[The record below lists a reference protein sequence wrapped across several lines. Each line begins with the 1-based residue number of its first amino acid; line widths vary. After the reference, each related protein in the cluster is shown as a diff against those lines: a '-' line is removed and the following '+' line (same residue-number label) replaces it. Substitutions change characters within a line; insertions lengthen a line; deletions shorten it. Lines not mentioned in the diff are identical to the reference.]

1 MKIVFQRKSPRS
13 NHNFIT
19 FYLEFIVRRSSRRLS
34 SRDKSATKVE
44 QNNTTLG
51 PKSMAKL
58 KKAAAKL
65 KENDLMNKTAPVEA
79 IEEAQ
84 VGRKKRSRSVTN
96 ESAKKVKVQVN
107 LPQ

>member
-1 MKIVFQRKSPRS
+1 
-13 NHNFIT
+13 
-19 FYLEFIVRRSSRRLS
+19 
-34 SRDKSATKVE
+34 
-44 QNNTTLG
+44 
-51 PKSMAKL
+51 MAKL

-65 KENDLMNKTAPVEA
+65 KESDLMNKTAPVEA